1 MEGHICFKKKR
12 TLSMETLDPRIS
24 NEYDQLLNNFNNITI
39 DKNTQLLEQIIQ
51 RLNKLE
57 SKIDKIFNEKDAVHK
72 LEKKIDKIFT
82 EKDYTIDALKD
93 ELYYFKDELK
103 DLKNNT
109 NNNKNNDYFC

>member
-1 MEGHICFKKKR
+1 
-12 TLSMETLDPRIS
+12 METLDPRIS
-24 NEYDQLLNNFNNITI
+24 NEYDKLLSDFNQITI
-39 DKNTQLLEQIIQ
+39 DKNTKLLEQIIE

-93 ELYYFKDELK
+93 ELYFFKDELK
-103 DLKNNT
+103 ELKNNT
-109 NNNKNNDYFC
+109 NNSKNNDYFC